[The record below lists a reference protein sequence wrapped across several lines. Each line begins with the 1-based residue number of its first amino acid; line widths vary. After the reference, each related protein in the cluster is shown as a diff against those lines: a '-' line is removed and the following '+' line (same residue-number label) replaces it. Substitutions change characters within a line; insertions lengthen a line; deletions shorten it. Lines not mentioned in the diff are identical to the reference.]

1 MDNCIFC
8 KIIKGEIPS
17 AKIYEDDEVL
27 AILDIS
33 QATRGHTLVISK
45 EHHPNF
51 LATPKEIMH
60 KVMDVAQRIG
70 QAQMAVLGAKGINVL
85 TNVGEEAGQTIMHY
99 HVHVVP
105 RYTRDTGFQITLKE
119 NNSDKN
125 NLPALADQIKSKL

>member
-45 EHHPNF
+45 VHHPNF
-51 LATPKEIMH
+51 LATPKDIMH

-70 QAQMAVLGAKGINVL
+70 QAQIAVLGAKGINIL

-99 HVHVVP
+99 HVHVIP
-105 RYTRDTGFQITLKE
+105 RYTRDAGFQITLKDHTA
-119 NNSDKN
+119 DKN
-125 NLPALADQIKSKL
+125 NLPALASQIKSKL

>member
-17 AKIYEDDEVL
+17 SKIYEDDDVL

-33 QATRGHTLVISK
+33 QATHGHTLVISK
-45 EHHPNF
+45 AHYDNF
-51 LATPKEIMH
+51 LCTPKEIMH

-70 QAQMAVLGAKGINVL
+70 QVEIAVLGAKGVNIL

-105 RYTRDTGFQITLKE
+105 RYTRDAGFQITLKE
-119 NNSDKN
+119 NAVDKSL
-125 NLPALADQIKSKL
+125 LPALANKIKEKL